1 MICTARSSESCLCI
15 VRRITPCYKF
25 NQQTDN
31 LLSVSSAPIRRVHKQ
46 LYQSQIWWHVCKIY
60 VRFFEKMVCSLLLSF
75 HCFCL
80 LPPPCSRLCLCHLLH
95 LCCTISYFISPKL
108 LPYLYIACLSFLNQV
123 PCEHRNLGC
132 HLLLQTVFVF
142 PYSCLLVFW
151 VVFFLMEKCVEEL
164 ENGQWAVGVVIYQGL
179 SFRAGCVITSLTIDQ
194 FMWKICNMHLV
205 FAYKAKH

>member
-1 MICTARSSESCLCI
+1 MICTARSSESYLCV

-60 VRFFEKMVCSLLLSF
+60 VRFSEKMVCSLLLSF

-80 LPPPCSRLCLCHLLH
+80 PPPCSSLCLCHLLH

-108 LPYLYIACLSFLNQV
+108 LPYLYIACLSFVNQV

-142 PYSCLLVFW
+142 PYSCLLGFGL
-151 VVFFLMEKCVEEL
+151 FFFF
-164 ENGQWAVGVVIYQGL
+164 NGKMRGGTWKRSVSSRCGNLSRTVI
-179 SFRAGCVITSLTIDQ
+179 
-194 FMWKICNMHLV
+194 
-205 FAYKAKH
+205 